1 MGMVESLR
9 KRWSE
14 HHEATLGWQAEA
26 SNKGGLLIAVTKF
39 NRLLVQSLILG
50 VGAYLVIQREVSPGM
65 MIAASIIIGKALS
78 PVEIAISQWKS
89 FNYMRSAY
97 TRLKGMLDA
106 MPKSDEKMSLPS
118 PKGEVIFDNV
128 IAAPPGSRKP
138 VLTGV
143 SIKIPAGSSVGIVG
157 PSAAGKSSLARVL
170 VSVWPIASGF
180 VRLDGSDLT
189 HWDANQLGENIGYLP
204 QDVELFS
211 GTVAENISRFGED
224 YSEEDIIE
232 AARIAGVHEMIQLFP
247 DGYNTKIGDGGQALS
262 GGQRQRIGL
271 ARAVYRLPSLIV
283 LDEPNANLDAQGEQA
298 LLGAIEYLKQQNK
311 TLILITHK
319 TNVLSAVDYII
330 VMNAGQVQT
339 AGPRDQ
345 VLEALLGNQQPQL
358 QSAPSKTNI
367 KTVPAA

>member
-1 MGMVESLR
+1 
-9 KRWSE
+9 
-14 HHEATLGWQAEA
+14 
-26 SNKGGLLIAVTKF
+26 
-39 NRLLVQSLILG
+39 
-50 VGAYLVIQREVSPGM
+50 
-65 MIAASIIIGKALS
+65 
-78 PVEIAISQWKS
+78 
-89 FNYMRSAY
+89 
-97 TRLKGMLDA
+97 
-106 MPKSDEKMSLPS
+106 
-118 PKGEVIFDNV
+118 
-128 IAAPPGSRKP
+128 
-138 VLTGV
+138 
-143 SIKIPAGSSVGIVG
+143 
-157 PSAAGKSSLARVL
+157 L

-232 AARIAGVHEMIQLFP
+232 AARIAGVHEMIQLFT

-319 TNVLSAVDYII
+319 TNVLSAVEYQTILNSELLRFCF
-330 VMNAGQVQT
+330 NAVFIFFEF
-339 AGPRDQ
+339 RC
-345 VLEALLGNQQPQL
+345 
-358 QSAPSKTNI
+358 KRR
-367 KTVPAA
+367 